1 MLPTSW
7 ELRWSSLAG
16 DISIIDLTGSIRTDV
31 SKISVDI
38 TIPVL
43 NEEHSLPGCISE
55 LTDHLSS
62 NVQGDWDWYIT
73 IADNGSQDS
82 TPEVGRELSAKLSN
96 VRLTR
101 LEQRGR
107 GRALKRAWMESDAD
121 VRCFMDVDLST
132 RLGSLEP
139 LVDAVAKE
147 GYGVAIGSRLLPQS
161 LVERRTLK
169 RELVSRSYNALVR
182 VMFPRKTFRDAQCGF
197 KAVSRE
203 VAQNVV
209 PYVENAGWF
218 FDTELLLLSLRAGY
232 EIKEIPV
239 HWIDDPDTRVR
250 IVATASEDLKGLLR
264 VRFNPAKVS
273 RRGG

>member
-1 MLPTSW
+1 M
-7 ELRWSSLAG
+7 
-16 DISIIDLTGSIRTDV
+16 

-43 NEEHSLPGCISE
+43 NEEHSLPHCIST
-55 LTDHLSS
+55 LTDHLSNDVS
-62 NVQGDWDWYIT
+62 RNWDWRVT
-73 IADNGSQDS
+73 IADNGSEDS
-82 TPEVGRELSAKLSN
+82 TPEVGRELSAKHPN

-107 GRALKRAWMESDAD
+107 GRALRKAWVESDAD

-132 RLGSLEP
+132 RLDSLEP
-139 LVDAVAKE
+139 MVDAVATE
-147 GYGVAIGSRLLPQS
+147 GFGVAIGSRLLPQS
-161 LVERRTLK
+161 RVERRTFK
-169 RELVSRSYNALVR
+169 REFVSRSYNALIR

-203 VAQNVV
+203 VAENVV
-209 PYVENAGWF
+209 PHVENNGWF

-232 EIKEIPV
+232 RIKEIPV

-264 VRFNPAKVS
+264 VRFNPASVA
-273 RRGG
+273 RRNS